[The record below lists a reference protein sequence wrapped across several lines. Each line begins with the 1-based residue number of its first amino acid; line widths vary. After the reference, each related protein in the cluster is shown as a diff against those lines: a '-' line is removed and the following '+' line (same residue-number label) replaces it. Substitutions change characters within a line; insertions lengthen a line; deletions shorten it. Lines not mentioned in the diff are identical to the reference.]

1 MVSIIDMQSRH
12 IRDEEITEHLGRM
25 VRMNGLGV
33 LNEVSRR
40 HRHNAGLGGPLF
52 TANATRFAEA
62 AERMVG
68 CNKM

>member
-25 VRMNGLGV
+25 VQVNGLIV
-33 LNEVSRR
+33 LNDVSRR
-40 HRHNAGLGGPLF
+40 NRHNARLGGPLF
-52 TANATRFAEA
+52 SANATRFAEA